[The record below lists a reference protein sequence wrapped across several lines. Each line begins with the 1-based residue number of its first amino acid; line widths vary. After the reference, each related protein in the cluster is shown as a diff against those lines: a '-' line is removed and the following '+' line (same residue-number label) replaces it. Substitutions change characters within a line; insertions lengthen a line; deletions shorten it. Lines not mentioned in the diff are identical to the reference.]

1 MNQGHP
7 QYAAYAQPG
16 PYDQPAY
23 YAEQPVHRAPQQH
36 MQYYAEQ
43 YVEQPPMQ
51 YAPQQPVPSP
61 YQSDFAP
68 PLLPPMMPPAM
79 PQYPM
84 SAGYAQQSYAQQSYD
99 QVSYQ
104 QQVPVPVPQYQPIP
118 SHQPQLMSQQMLQQ
132 QPMQPPQP
140 IQPQQSQKSYTPP
153 LSNGGKGKLV
163 KPGRCVCANL
173 PLVLKNASSEMCGTI
188 QWREAGMSH
197 NVLMVLC
204 VLMLLHMCPHAGN
217 CSDSLLAKSYATMSP
232 HTTIY
237 NSYATMSP
245 HTSYYYIYMSACLVL
260 CKVGAHVL

>member
-1 MNQGHP
+1 
-7 QYAAYAQPG
+7 
-16 PYDQPAY
+16 
-23 YAEQPVHRAPQQH
+23 
-36 MQYYAEQ
+36 
-43 YVEQPPMQ
+43 
-51 YAPQQPVPSP
+51 
-61 YQSDFAP
+61 
-68 PLLPPMMPPAM
+68 M

-99 QVSYQ
+99 QMSYQQQVPVPVPQYQPIPSHQPQQSYDQMSYQ

-217 CSDSLLAKSYATMSP
+217 CSDSLLA
-232 HTTIY
+232 

-245 HTSYYYIYMSACLVL
+245 HTSYYYI
-260 CKVGAHVL
+260 